1 MREKRLFVSI
11 DIQKFSMLGSLRHLI
26 NRAGSTT
33 SFSHEDAFPSVGL
46 SAKKTETFLLMI
58 VIVKRIKII
67 SMS

>member
-1 MREKRLFVSI
+1 
-11 DIQKFSMLGSLRHLI
+11 MLGSLRRLI